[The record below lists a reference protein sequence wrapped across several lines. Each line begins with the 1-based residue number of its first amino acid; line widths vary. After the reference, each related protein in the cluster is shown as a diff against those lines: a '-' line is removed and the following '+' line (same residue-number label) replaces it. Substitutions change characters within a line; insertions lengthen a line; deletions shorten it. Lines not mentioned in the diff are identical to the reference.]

1 MTNKEFAD
9 GLRMVANFYERHE
22 GFPQPTPNSFDVFS
36 VDDETMLEQV
46 ARTLGTVEKF
56 TLGDDLFGIR
66 RVFGP
71 LVLRVIVDRRIAC
84 TRRVV
89 GTERVEAQFSP
100 AYDREIVEWD
110 CHSLL
115 KDVGEVA

>member
-9 GLRMVANFYERHE
+9 GLRVVADFYEQHE
-22 GFPQPTPNSFDVFS
+22 EFPRPLNPFDVFS
-36 VDDETMLEQV
+36 VDDEATLELV

-56 TLGDDLFGIR
+56 TIGDDLFGIR
-66 RVFGP
+66 RRFGP
-71 LVLRVIVDRRIAC
+71 ILLRVIVDRDIAC

-89 GTERVEAQFSP
+89 GTERVEASFSP

-110 CHSLL
+110 CRPLL
-115 KDVGEVA
+115 KEIV